1 MGFFFYVK
9 KKTALAFDVACQI
22 WLQEK
27 LVKFRGFFFQKI
39 MFSLF
44 TYFVNNKS
52 NDVLCLLLLLLTYKN
67 LVKSDKYR
75 APCIG
80 TILFLRTK

>member
-1 MGFFFYVK
+1 MLHVK
-9 KKTALAFDVACQI
+9 YGCKKNLSN
-22 WLQEK
+22 LE
-27 LVKFRGFFFQKI
+27 GFFFQKI
-39 MFSLF
+39 MFSLI

-67 LVKSDKYR
+67 LVKYDKYR